1 VIIFCCT
8 EFHRVLHGVTQ
19 SFFSPSCYFVII
31 FCCIELHGVLHGVTQ
46 SFFSSFVL
54 LCDNFLL
61 HRVARSFVRCFTE
74 LVFPPCYFVIIFCC
88 TEFHRVLHGVT
99 QSFFPPCYFVI
110 IFCYTE
116 LHGVLHGVTQSF
128 FPPCY
133 FVIIFCCIELH
144 GVLHGVT
151 QSFFSSFVLLC
162 DNFLLHRVARSFVR
176 CFTELLFPPYY
187 FVIIFCCTEFHR
199 VLHGVTQSYYFLRI
213 TL

>member
-19 SFFSPSCYFVII
+19 SFFSSFVLLCVT
-31 FCCIELHGVLHGVTQ
+31 FLLHRVSQ
-46 SFFSSFVL
+46 SFARSFARSYTEFFFSFVL

-74 LVFPPCYFVIIFCC
+74 LVFPPCYFVIIFFC

-99 QSFFPPCYFVI
+99 QSFFPPSCYFVI

-116 LHGVLHGVTQSF
+116 LHGVLYGVS
-128 FPPCY
+128 
-133 FVIIFCCIELH
+133 
-144 GVLHGVT
+144 
-151 QSFFSSFVLLC
+151 
-162 DNFLLHRVARSFVR
+162 
-176 CFTELLFPPYY
+176 
-187 FVIIFCCTEFHR
+187 
-199 VLHGVTQSYYFLRI
+199 QSYYFLRI

>member
-74 LVFPPCYFVIIFCC
+74 L
-88 TEFHRVLHGVT
+88 
-99 QSFFPPCYFVI
+99 
-110 IFCYTE
+110 
-116 LHGVLHGVTQSF
+116 
-128 FPPCY
+128 
-133 FVIIFCCIELH
+133 
-144 GVLHGVT
+144 
-151 QSFFSSFVLLC
+151 
-162 DNFLLHRVARSFVR
+162 
-176 CFTELLFPPYY
+176 LFPPYY

-199 VLHGVTQSYYFLRI
+199 VIISSVLLYDNFCCTDSRRVLLFPLCYSVSTLWHSVKLFFYCTQSIRTLFPSVLLCEYSVVLCETFFLLHTVSQSSFFLCATLWYSVKLFFYYTQSLRA
-213 TL
+213 LFSSVPLC

>member
-1 VIIFCCT
+1 MLLFCYT
-8 EFHRVLHGVTQ
+8 ELHGVLHGVTQ

-74 LVFPPCYFVIIFCC
+74 LLFPPY
-88 TEFHRVLHGVT
+88 
-99 QSFFPPCYFVI
+99 
-110 IFCYTE
+110 
-116 LHGVLHGVTQSF
+116 
-128 FPPCY
+128 Y

-144 GVLHGVT
+144 GVLHGVSQSIFSSVVLCEHSVVLCETFFYCT
-151 QSFFSSFVLLC
+151 QSLRELFFLC
-162 DNFLLHRVARSFVR
+162 A
-176 CFTELLFPPYY
+176 
-187 FVIIFCCTEFHR
+187 
-199 VLHGVTQSYYFLRI
+199 